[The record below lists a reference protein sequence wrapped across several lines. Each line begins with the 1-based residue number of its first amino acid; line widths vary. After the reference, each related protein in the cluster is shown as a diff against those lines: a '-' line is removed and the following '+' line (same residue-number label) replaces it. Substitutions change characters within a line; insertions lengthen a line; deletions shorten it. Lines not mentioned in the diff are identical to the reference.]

1 MRKAAESLK
10 EEYCKIINSVTSEK
24 QRNLYYIEKAK
35 RGFIE
40 EMNEMNIKVDKIDLV
55 KGSFTRLE
63 EKYMMDLQAFE
74 FQSENRF

>member
-40 EMNEMNIKVDKIDLV
+40 EMNEMNIKVGKIDLV
-55 KGSFTRLE
+55 KGSFSQLE
-63 EKYMMDLQAFE
+63 EKYKLDLQAFE

>member
-40 EMNEMNIKVDKIDLV
+40 EMNEMNIKVGKIDLV
-55 KGSFTRLE
+55 KGSFSQLK
-63 EKYMMDLQAFE
+63 EKYKLDLQAFE

>member
-24 QRNLYYIEKAK
+24 QRNLMYIEKAK

-40 EMNEMNIKVDKIDLV
+40 EMNEMNLKVDKIDLV
-55 KGSFTRLE
+55 KGSFSRLE

>member
-24 QRNLYYIEKAK
+24 QRNLMYIEKAK